1 MKIQEVHLNK
11 FKRFTD
17 LTIKDIPESAKL
29 VVLVGPNGSGKTS
42 IFEAFNHWHR
52 YKGWNTIAGTSDYY
66 IKVGDNAD
74 INHSIWYDNRVQ
86 ISAYDN
92 ALNSNDNIKGK
103 FYFRTAHRNEPDFT
117 TQSLSKQNDL
127 HDFVKFDTLM
137 TTDASVS
144 ENYQRLISHTL
155 SGVFTVENEDKTVKD
170 LKEELIGR
178 IAESLS
184 RVFDDL
190 QLSSIGEPL
199 VNGSFYFTKGR
210 STNFHYKN
218 LSAGEKSA
226 FDIILDLVIKGE
238 YLNNTVYCIDEPEA
252 HMHTALQAKLL
263 AEMYNHDK

>member
-1 MKIQEVHLNK
+1 MKIREVHLNK

-17 LTIKDIPESAKL
+17 LMIKDIPESAKL
-29 VVLVGPNGSGKTS
+29 VILVGPNGSGKTS

-52 YKGWNTIAGTSDYY
+52 YKGWNTISGTPDYY

-74 INHSIWYDNRVQ
+74 INRSIWYDNRVQ

-92 ALNSNDNIKGK
+92 ALNSEDNVKGK

-117 TQSLSKQNDL
+117 THSLSKQDDL
-127 HDFVKFDTLM
+127 HNFVKFDTLM

-155 SGVFTVENEDKTVKD
+155 SGVFTAENENKTVKV

-199 VNGSFYFTKGR
+199 VMVVFILPKEGQQISITKI
-210 STNFHYKN
+210 YQLEKN
-218 LSAGEKSA
+218 L
-226 FDIILDLVIKGE
+226 
-238 YLNNTVYCIDEPEA
+238 
-252 HMHTALQAKLL
+252 LL
-263 AEMYNHDK
+263 I